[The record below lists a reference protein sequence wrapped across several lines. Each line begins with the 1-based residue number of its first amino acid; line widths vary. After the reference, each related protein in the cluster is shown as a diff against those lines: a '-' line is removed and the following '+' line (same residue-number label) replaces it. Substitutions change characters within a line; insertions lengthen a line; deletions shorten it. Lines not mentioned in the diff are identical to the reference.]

1 MQCLHMD
8 PANEDVGKELGSMC
22 LILLVNLLCTIC
34 RCGRVHCIVVPHDL
48 SINSEMSMFNSQISV
63 HCINRDKG
71 IKVVW
76 FQQTGS

>member
-22 LILLVNLLCTIC
+22 LIVLVNLLCLIC
-34 RCGRVHCIVVPHDL
+34 KCVKVHCILVPNDL
-48 SINSEMSMFNSQISV
+48 SISSEMSMFNSQISV

-71 IKVVW
+71 IKAV
-76 FQQTGS
+76 

>member
-22 LILLVNLLCTIC
+22 LIILVNLLCSIC
-34 RCGRVHCIVVPHDL
+34 KYVKMHCILIPPDL

-63 HCINRDKG
+63 HCIDRDKG
-71 IKVVW
+71 IEVVW
-76 FQQTGS
+76 FQQTRS